1 MYGLQ
6 DVGEALSLYTK
17 AIGVFMWF
25 DRGRNKDNED
35 IPLVNTLGS
44 KAVAGSSQEE
54 VDKVGPDTTLSKS
67 QMSNACLPMLMK
79 TSDVLQVRMLYTPA
93 TLSSFAGIRAGFRVF
108 CKRSTV
114 PAEAGKAPG
123 CHLRV
128 QVRSRRYITH

>member
-1 MYGLQ
+1 MLNSQRPQWGPFPLGVINTDEMYGLQ

-54 VDKVGPDTTLSKS
+54 VDKVRPDTTLLT
-67 QMSNACLPMLMK
+67 ARC
-79 TSDVLQVRMLYTPA
+79 RMLTY
-93 TLSSFAGIRAGFRVF
+93 L
-108 CKRSTV
+108 C
-114 PAEAGKAPG
+114 
-123 CHLRV
+123 
-128 QVRSRRYITH
+128 